1 MLKAQFLILYIFLH
15 VSNGLSD
22 RCANSS
28 TSWPPSSF
36 QNFLPFPLPHTFLL
50 PGFLTER
57 NTGSCSTVWRPR
69 WRGLCPPT
77 TQMCGHVTVG
87 CSAST
92 RIWTTSWAMDWRM
105 SRSRSD
111 LYHSP
116 LRVYLFFVAFVWPPP
131 PNTTLLDNQWGY
143 WLGQYFQITHVIPL
157 TLHLL
162 KCYDNE
168 DLSTEVNKCNPSY
181 NQNVYNTEFSHLPT
195 VHVDKNG

>member
-15 VSNGLSD
+15 VSTGLSD
-22 RCANSS
+22 KCANSS

-69 WRGLCPPT
+69 WRVLCPPT

-111 LYHSP
+111 WYHSP
-116 LRVYLFFVAFVWPPP
+116 LRVYLFFVVSVWVCHI
-131 PNTTLLDNQWGY
+131 LSR
-143 WLGQYFQITHVIPL
+143 YFQVTHVIPL

-162 KCYDNE
+162 KCYENE
-168 DLSTEVNKCNPSY
+168 KPRYRSK
-181 NQNVYNTEFSHLPT
+181 
-195 VHVDKNG
+195 